1 MNDLPNISQFHTT
14 LFADNTFLMI
24 VDKNLETLEI
34 KVNEQIRH
42 VDYWLCKNKLSLNY
56 SKTNYL
62 LIHKQPK
69 KTVHENFVI
78 HLNDKTLKRSST
90 VKYLGLF
97 IDDTLNWSSHVNYL
111 SHQLARFSGVFYRLC
126 NYVNKETLLH
136 ALL

>member
-1 MNDLPNISQFHTT
+1 MFYTAQCLWG
-14 LFADNTFLMI
+14 
-24 VDKNLETLEI
+24 

-62 LIHKQPK
+62 LILKQPK

-111 SHQLARFSGVFYRLC
+111 SHQLARFSGVFLQVAQLRKQR
-126 NYVNKETLLH
+126 NSLH